1 MILDNFP
8 LLYAVSNRDDVVT
21 LYGRQKIPVL
31 LFYSRVEGGNESAIQ
46 SYLRRYKEIPRM
58 SISKEDYKRLTK
70 PVPGR
75 NMRLPLSFRP
85 LNLADPREV

>member
-1 MILDNFP
+1 M
-8 LLYAVSNRDDVVT
+8 VT

-31 LFYSRVEGGNESAIQ
+31 LFYSRVEGGDESAVQ
-46 SYLRRYKEIPRM
+46 SYLRRYEEIPRV
-58 SISKEDYKRLTK
+58 SITKEDYARLTT